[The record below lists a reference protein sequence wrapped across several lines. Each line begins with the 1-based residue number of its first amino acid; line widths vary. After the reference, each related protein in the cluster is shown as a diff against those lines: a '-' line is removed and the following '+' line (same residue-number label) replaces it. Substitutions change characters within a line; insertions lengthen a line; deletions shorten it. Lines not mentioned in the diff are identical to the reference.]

1 MSRNNNDRLGGATPP
16 DDTPTATVADPTTTT
31 TANETQAPTLGQGS
45 VGLNFVVPTEFVDLP
60 FMLPVTRFMD
70 KIPLKSVI

>member
-45 VGLNFVVPTEFVDLP
+45 VGLLTYLQEVN
-60 FMLPVTRFMD
+60 FMLPATRFMD